1 MIKTKEEKPR
11 RLRNVRG
18 RCMNPY
24 VLEDSKKGAK
34 QMQNR
39 HLTEILAY
47 MQNVLVPASN

>member
-1 MIKTKEEKPR
+1 
-11 RLRNVRG
+11 
-18 RCMNPY
+18 MNPY